1 MTARRSIARR
11 IFLRDLGRGTV
22 AAAVVG
28 FGFVACSDDDPEAEA
43 TATEGATAADRTATA
58 SSAATSASG
67 TAATATSTEAPAA
80 SEPAEAG
87 AVRWERVNLGF
98 VSAYVLVRGG
108 EAAIVDTG
116 VSGSADDIEASL
128 GVVGVGW
135 GDVGH
140 VIVTH
145 SHGDHAGS
153 LVEVMTRAADAMGYA
168 GAADIPAIASPRELV
183 AVGDGDWVF
192 DLEIIATPGHTAGH
206 ISVLDTVGR
215 LLVVGDAIN
224 GGSTAGLD
232 GGVVGPNPQFSPDMA
247 TANLSVAKIAG
258 LDFDV
263 VLFGHGEPIIGGAA
277 AEVAALL

>member
-1 MTARRSIARR
+1 MARR

-43 TATEGATAADRTATA
+43 TATESATTEGT
-58 SSAATSASG
+58 SAPTGTATSAG
-67 TAATATSTEAPAA
+67 GAAATATSTEAPAA
-80 SEPAEAG
+80 SEPAEAA

-128 GVVGVGW
+128 SVVGVGW
-135 GDVGH
+135 ADVGH

-168 GAADIPAIASPRELV
+168 GAADIPAITSPRELV
-183 AVGDGDWVF
+183 AVGDGDRIF

-258 LDFDV
+258 LDFDT
-263 VLFGHGEPIIGGAA
+263 VLFGHGEPVIGGAS